1 MTLLWLA
8 ASAALAASKA
18 HPRFSTNSGMCGA
31 EPNCVSSLDPR
42 QGRHMEP
49 WRYEGTRAEAIAR
62 LEKVLRHQLGVT
74 VYAGGVDYLHAEF
87 RSLVLRMINDVEFF
101 LPIGEPVIHFRS
113 SSRVGVWDF
122 GRNRRR
128 MTELRERFAESAPP
142 LTPKG
147 FQFPAPY

>member
-1 MTLLWLA
+1 MSLLWLL

-18 HPRFSTNSGMCGA
+18 HPRFSAASGHCGA

-49 WRYEGTRAEAIAR
+49 WSYEGTRAEALAR
-62 LEKVLRHQLGVT
+62 LEKLLRHEFGAR
-74 VYAGGVDYLHAEF
+74 VYPGGVDYLHAEF
-87 RSLVLRMINDVEFF
+87 RSLVLRMINDVEFY
-101 LPIGEPVIHFRS
+101 LPIDKPVIHFRS

-128 MTELRERFAESAPP
+128 MTMLGEKFVEQAPERKK
-142 LTPKG
+142 T